1 MPIFKHL
8 DKLSL
13 RNTTPYSKLQCS
25 AAYVFHV
32 SIDGMPK
39 TSVLRVHEMWAL
51 SCGTFTRSIQLLMYV
66 RDINPSG
73 TATQPAHESSQGIMI
88 LL

>member
-13 RNTTPYSKLQCS
+13 RNNTTHYSKLQCS
-25 AAYVFHV
+25 TAYVFHV

-39 TSVLRVHEMWAL
+39 TSVLRVHELWAL
-51 SCGTFTRSIQLLMYV
+51 SYGIFT
-66 RDINPSG
+66 
-73 TATQPAHESSQGIMI
+73 
-88 LL
+88 